1 MLGFVKDNLV
11 SLLTELP
18 LEKGKQKAAERIDQ
32 EKLRRRVG
40 EQMKKYKDDIF
51 ECMGNGEAF
60 DLERSICLTVFL
72 HALTWT

>member
-40 EQMKKYKDDIF
+40 EQMKKYKEDVFQHICIF
-51 ECMGNGEAF
+51 QIN
-60 DLERSICLTVFL
+60 
-72 HALTWT
+72 